1 MKIEIATF
9 GSKRQMESIKLR
21 DAILRKPLGLEFS
34 GEELNQD
41 GDQIH
46 IVAVEEN
53 TVVGVLLLKPLSD
66 TEIKMRQVA
75 VANALQG
82 SGIGVQIV
90 RYAEYYSRSKGY
102 KLLSLHARE
111 NAITFYERLNYK
123 RVGDPFDEVGIE
135 QFRMERSL

>member
-135 QFRMERSL
+135 HFRMERSL

>member
-34 GEELNQD
+34 GEELNQE

-135 QFRMERSL
+135 HFRMERSL